1 LWRSAIFCDAVFR
14 TRKNPERDQQK
25 WNPVLRPIALQN
37 IEVAHDLI
45 AKPRTL
51 WRIMR
56 NGLST
61 LKIRV
66 KRRLSF
72 WWHRPAVSFLM

>member
-1 LWRSAIFCDAVFR
+1 LWRFR
-14 TRKNPERDQQK
+14 HLWRRRFRQKKNRERDQQK

-37 IEVAHDLI
+37 IQTAHDLI
-45 AKPRTL
+45 AGARPL

-66 KRRLSF
+66 KRRLSI
-72 WWHRPAVSFLM
+72 WWHRPAVSF